1 LFCSSDDATYW
12 EGEAKISRCLEG
24 EECCWGTYCQ
34 RSGRLT
40 TPKGKRDQ
48 SAFSKTPEGD
58 ADAAAGSSG
67 KGEADEIIDLAASPQ
82 TKKAWTGRKDAGK
95 GEKPEKDA
103 VAEVDSVYRQSF

>member
-1 LFCSSDDATYW
+1 MPLIGKERQKYLAALKEKNAAGGHIISDPA
-12 EGEAKISRCLEG
+12 GLLLR
-24 EECCWGTYCQ
+24 
-34 RSGRLT
+34 R
-40 TPKGKRDQ
+40 GKRDQ

-103 VAEVDSVYRQSF
+103 VAEVDAVYRQSF